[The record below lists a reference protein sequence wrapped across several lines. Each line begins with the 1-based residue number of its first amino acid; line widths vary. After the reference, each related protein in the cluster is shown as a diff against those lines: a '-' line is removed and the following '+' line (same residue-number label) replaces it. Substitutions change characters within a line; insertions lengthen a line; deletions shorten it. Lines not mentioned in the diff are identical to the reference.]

1 MRASPSA
8 TIIETSSYTTWITRA
23 FLTYLGQL
31 YKNSV
36 LKNLFHGFR
45 YPIHLIINSVSL
57 NLFHA
62 TSFSQY
68 SLKISENQ
76 RFSDVFQEV

>member
-8 TIIETSSYTTWITRA
+8 IIIETSSYTTWITRA

-31 YKNSV
+31 CKNSV

-45 YPIHLIINSVSL
+45 YPIRLIINSISL
-57 NLFHA
+57 NVFHA

-68 SLKISENQ
+68 PLKISENQ